1 LIFKAAYISSR
12 PNNMRALLRHV
23 GWSTRCKPAA
33 TGHAWSP
40 GAKKKKERKK
50 ENSAEEPS
58 GMDDACLWCHGELKK
73 EDPEA
78 RRRKLERWLRTNALL
93 GDERHRGTHASSC
106 VWRDVRLYKT
116 HLVLLIWTQFT
127 IYLSYLVTRPNVS
140 FTTLSPNAYS
150 IAIHSRKFDD
160 LNTVIVNF
168 SDYWNSG
175 TEI

>member
-1 LIFKAAYISSR
+1 
-12 PNNMRALLRHV
+12 MRALLRHV

-33 TGHAWSP
+33 TGH
-40 GAKKKKERKK
+40 GRRGLKKRKK
-50 ENSAEEPS
+50 EKRKQRGGAVGDGRCINAY
-58 GMDDACLWCHGELKK
+58 LWCHGELKK

-150 IAIHSRKFDD
+150 IAIHSCKFDE